1 MLAAALAALMTAGG
15 AMAQAPVDAPVP
27 APMPAPVAAP
37 QDVAYPGTLKLSV
50 DATDLDHRLFAVH
63 ETLPVAQAGD
73 FVVMLPKWLPG
84 HHSPGTEIRRVA
96 DLFVSADGRM
106 LSWTRDPLDMNAF
119 HIQVPD
125 GVKAV
130 EVDFKYLSP
139 VTAAAGRVT
148 MTDAMI
154 DLQWNFASLYPA
166 GYYASRIPVEAA
178 VTLPKGWNYA
188 TGLETAARD
197 GDVVRFKPTDYD
209 TLVDSPLMAGAYFKS
224 WDLDPTGPVPVRL
237 NVAADSPDMLNAPDD
252 VIAIHKNLIQQAYK
266 LYGSRHYN
274 HYDFLVFASDDL
286 GGIGL
291 EHHRSSEDSV
301 DTDYF
306 TDWKSAYVGRDLLAH
321 EYTHSWNGK
330 FRRGAD
336 LWTPN
341 FQVPMRD
348 SLLWVYEG
356 QTQYWGIVLG
366 GRSGLYSKDQAL
378 QYLAIIAASYDNLPG
393 RKWRPMIDTTN
404 DPIIAS
410 RAPQNWRT
418 EQRSEDYYN
427 EGLLIWLDVD
437 TLIREKTGGRRSL
450 DDFAKAFFGVRDG
463 DWGVDTYTFDDV
475 VKALNDVYPYD
486 WATFLHTRLDGHG
499 EAQGGGAPLDGLT
512 RGGYKLAYTETPSDY
527 FNALQAYHKYE
538 NFNYSIGFIVSN
550 KDGGLSDVMWDGPAF
565 KAGLVPGVTV
575 VAVDGK
581 AYSAQRLKAA
591 ITAAKTSKEPIQLL
605 VKSGDDYKTVGVD
618 YHGGLRYPVLLPI
631 GGAPKR
637 LDDILAAKK

>member
-1 MLAAALAALMTAGG
+1 MKRHGLMLAAALTALMTAGG
-15 AMAQAPVDAPVP
+15 AMAQTPVDAPVP

-84 HHSPGTEIRRVA
+84 HHSPGTEIRRIA
-96 DLFVSADGRM
+96 DLFVSADGRT

-166 GYYASRIPVEAA
+166 GYYASRIPVEAT

-378 QYLAIIAASYDNLPG
+378 Q
-393 RKWRPMIDTTN
+393 
-404 DPIIAS
+404 
-410 RAPQNWRT
+410 
-418 EQRSEDYYN
+418 
-427 EGLLIWLDVD
+427 
-437 TLIREKTGGRRSL
+437 
-450 DDFAKAFFGVRDG
+450 
-463 DWGVDTYTFDDV
+463 
-475 VKALNDVYPYD
+475 
-486 WATFLHTRLDGHG
+486 
-499 EAQGGGAPLDGLT
+499 
-512 RGGYKLAYTETPSDY
+512 
-527 FNALQAYHKYE
+527 
-538 NFNYSIGFIVSN
+538 
-550 KDGGLSDVMWDGPAF
+550 
-565 KAGLVPGVTV
+565 
-575 VAVDGK
+575 
-581 AYSAQRLKAA
+581 
-591 ITAAKTSKEPIQLL
+591 
-605 VKSGDDYKTVGVD
+605 
-618 YHGGLRYPVLLPI
+618 
-631 GGAPKR
+631 
-637 LDDILAAKK
+637 